1 MTAPDDTPARREHPD
16 TPKGRLDAA
25 AEQLELEIAA
35 AQRKYWLAVQAEID
49 ASTQAEVANTMKVS
63 REHLRRNL
71 KRWAG
76 PADGDIAG

>member
-1 MTAPDDTPARREHPD
+1 MTTPDDPARSTHPD

-25 AEQLELEIAA
+25 AEQLDLEIGA
-35 AQRKYWLAVQAEID
+35 AQRKFWRAVRAEID
-49 ASTQAEVANTMKVS
+49 ASTQAEIAATMDVS

-71 KRWAG
+71 KRWAD